1 MRIQRS
7 IQFLLFLF
15 VMLATPTAFFAQ
27 IGVSI
32 RIAPP
37 ELVAYSQPICP
48 QEGYLWTPGFWAYG
62 QQGYFWVPGT
72 WVEPPT
78 VGFLWT
84 PGYWGWGSDA
94 YFWNDGYWGPSVG
107 FYGGINYGY
116 GYGGVG
122 YQGGYWR
129 NNQFNYNRSVNNVD
143 TRNFHNTYE
152 KSVSN
157 SRAITTVSYNG
168 GNGGTTAR
176 ANAAEETAAHEH
188 HTPATSAQTGHRN
201 DASQNHEQL
210 QSVNHGKPPVT
221 ATSKPG
227 EFTSKA
233 AVAAPATPA
242 ESKVAPVH
250 TNTAAAAAPASP
262 AESKAAPVHT
272 NTAVHPKELPPVAR
286 AAAPSTGNPK
296 QDQNYQK
303 QQDKLVAKQTQD
315 RQKLQQKQDKEHQ
328 QLTKQKA
335 PEAKTQ
341 QTEQKHTQQTQQLQ
355 QKHTQ
360 QTQQMQT
367 KQQPAGGGGE
377 PHASAGGPAQGGN
390 GEHH

>member
-1 MRIQRS
+1 MRIPRS
-7 IQFLLFLF
+7 VHFLLFLF
-15 VMLATPTAFFAQ
+15 VLLAIPVASFAQ

-48 QEGYLWTPGFWAYG
+48 QEGFLWTPGYWAYG
-62 QQGYFWVPGT
+62 PEGYFWVPGT

-84 PGYWGWGSDA
+84 PGYWGFGNDA
-94 YFWNDGYWGPSVG
+94 YLWNEGYWGPTVG

-116 GYGGVG
+116 GYGGYG

-157 SRAITTVSYNG
+157 SRAGTYVSYNG

-176 ANAAEETAAHEH
+176 ATAAEETASHER
-188 HTPATSAQTGHRN
+188 HTQATAAQTGHQSE
-201 DASQNHEQL
+201 ASQNHELL
-210 QSVNHGKPPVT
+210 QSVNHGKPAVA
-221 ATSKPG
+221 ATSKPS
-227 EFTSKA
+227 EFSGKG
-233 AVAAPATPA
+233 AVAAEGASA
-242 ESKVAPVH
+242 EGRPVE
-250 TNTAAAAAPASP
+250 NAS
-262 AESKAAPVHT
+262 ASSHV
-272 NTAVHPKELPPVAR
+272 NTAVHPKELPPIQR
-286 AAAPSTGNPK
+286 PAAPNTGNAK

-315 RQKLQQKQDKEHQ
+315 RQKLQQQQENEHQ
-328 QLTKQKA
+328 HLAKQNA
-335 PEAKTQ
+335 SEARNQ
-341 QTEQKHTQQTQQLQ
+341 QTEQKHQQQTEQLQ

-360 QTQQMQT
+360 QTQQMQA
-367 KQQPAGGGGE
+367 KQQPSGGGQSHGGGGGE
-377 PHASAGGPAQGGN
+377 PQGG
-390 GEHH
+390 GHH

>member
-1 MRIQRS
+1 MRIPRS
-7 IQFLLFLF
+7 VHFLLFLF
-15 VMLATPTAFFAQ
+15 VLLAIPVASFAQ

-48 QEGYLWTPGFWAYG
+48 QEGFLWTPGYWAYG
-62 QQGYFWVPGT
+62 PEGYFWVPGT

-84 PGYWGWGSDA
+84 PGYWGFGNDA
-94 YFWNDGYWGPSVG
+94 YLWNEGYWGPTVG

-116 GYGGVG
+116 GYGGYG

-157 SRAITTVSYNG
+157 SRAGTYVSYNG

-176 ANAAEETAAHEH
+176 ATAAEETASHEH
-188 HTPATSAQTGHRN
+188 HTQATAAQTGHQN
-201 DASQNHEQL
+201 EASQNHELL
-210 QSVNHGKPPVT
+210 QSVNHGKPAVA
-221 ATSKPG
+221 ATSKPSEISG
-227 EFTSKA
+227 KG
-233 AVAAPATPA
+233 AVAAEGASA
-242 ESKVAPVH
+242 EGRPVENASAPSHV
-250 TNTAAAAAPASP
+250 
-262 AESKAAPVHT
+262 
-272 NTAVHPKELPPVAR
+272 NTAVHPKELPPIQR
-286 AAAPSTGNPK
+286 PAAPNTGNAK

-315 RQKLQQKQDKEHQ
+315 RQKLQQQQENEHQ
-328 QLTKQKA
+328 HLAKQNA
-335 PEAKTQ
+335 SEARNQ
-341 QTEQKHTQQTQQLQ
+341 QTEQKHQQQTEQLQ

-360 QTQQMQT
+360 QTQQMQA
-367 KQQPAGGGGE
+367 KQQPSGGGQSHGGGGGE
-377 PHASAGGPAQGGN
+377 PQGG
-390 GEHH
+390 GHH

>member
-129 NNQFNYNRSVNNVD
+129 NNQFSYNRSVNNVD
-143 TRNFHNTYE
+143 IRNFHNTYE

-242 ESKVAPVH
+242 ESKV
-250 TNTAAAAAPASP
+250 
-262 AESKAAPVHT
+262 APVHT